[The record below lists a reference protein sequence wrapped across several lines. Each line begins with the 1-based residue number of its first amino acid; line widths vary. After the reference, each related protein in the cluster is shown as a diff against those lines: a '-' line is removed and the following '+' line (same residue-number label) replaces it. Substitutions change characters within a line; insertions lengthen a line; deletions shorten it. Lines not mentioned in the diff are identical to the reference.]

1 MEEIRESV
9 TMEETGQA
17 EGLKKARKHFSRI
30 GWMFALGTII
40 IYAAQLG
47 PMMLIKLFR
56 PWWLADANISLLV
69 SSAPMYL
76 IGMPALVLLMKHIP
90 AERPERHSMK
100 AGSYIVAAIMCLASV
115 YVCNILGNILTT
127 IIGALKGGMVQNE
140 LLNLTAGLDLWMIF
154 FIMVIC
160 APIMEELIFRKVIV
174 DRTIHY
180 GQGVAVMVS
189 GLMFGL
195 FHGNLNQFVYA
206 FVLGMF
212 LAYLYAKTGNLKITI
227 GLHMLINFFGG
238 VVSSLLMRMIDIDE
252 YLRLI
257 SEGMD
262 MEVMMNYFMDNLAQ
276 WIIYLCY
283 VIFIFGTMIAG
294 TILFIVF
301 AVKKKFTLSRGA
313 FVIPKGK
320 RFRTVIGN
328 AGMLVYCVIWIA
340 MIVAQL
346 FM

>member
-1 MEEIRESV
+1 MEDIRESI
-9 TMEETGQA
+9 TMGEQDEAQ
-17 EGLKKARKHFSRI
+17 GLKKARKHFSRI
-30 GWMFALGTII
+30 GWMFVLGTVV
-40 IYAAQLG
+40 IYAVQLV
-47 PMMLIKLFR
+47 PVILVRMFR
-56 PWWLADANISLLV
+56 PRWLLNDNIALLI
-69 SSAPMYL
+69 STLPMYL
-76 IGMPALVLLMKHIP
+76 IGMPVLILLMRRIP
-90 AERPERHSMK
+90 AKLPERHTMK
-100 AGSYIVAAIMCLASV
+100 TGSIIVAAIMCLSLV
-115 YVCNILGNILTT
+115 YVFNVLGNILTT

-140 LLNLTAGLDLWMIF
+140 LLNLTEGLDLWMIF

-160 APIMEELIFRKVIV
+160 APIMEELIFRKIIV

-180 GQGVAVMVS
+180 GQGAAVMVS

-212 LAYLYAKTGNLKITI
+212 LAFLYAKTGNLKITI
-227 GLHMLINFFGG
+227 GLHMLINFLGG

-252 YLRLI
+252 YLGLA

-262 MEVMMNYFMDNLAQ
+262 MEVMMSYFMDNLAG

-283 VIFIFGTMIAG
+283 AVFIIGIMISG

-301 AVKKKFTLSRGA
+301 MAKKKFTLSRGT

-320 RFRTVIGN
+320 RFRTVILN
-328 AGMLVYCVIWIA
+328 AGMLVYCVIWTATIA
-340 MIVAQL
+340 AQL